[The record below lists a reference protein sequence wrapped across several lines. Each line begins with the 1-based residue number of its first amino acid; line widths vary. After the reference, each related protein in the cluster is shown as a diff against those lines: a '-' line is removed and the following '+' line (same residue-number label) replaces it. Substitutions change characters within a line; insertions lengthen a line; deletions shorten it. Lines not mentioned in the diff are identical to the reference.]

1 MKTAERF
8 AILSVWEM
16 YSPIVKG
23 VAKDYS
29 LEVEVRGN
37 RQQPGFRSKTKRK
50 FHLPFYVLIC
60 FCGAG

>member
-1 MKTAERF
+1 MEEKLDDVKILETADRF

-29 LEVEVRGN
+29 LEVE
-37 RQQPGFRSKTKRK
+37 FR
-50 FHLPFYVLIC
+50 
-60 FCGAG
+60 

>member
-29 LEVEVRGN
+29 LEVELR
-37 RQQPGFRSKTKRK
+37 
-50 FHLPFYVLIC
+50 
-60 FCGAG
+60 